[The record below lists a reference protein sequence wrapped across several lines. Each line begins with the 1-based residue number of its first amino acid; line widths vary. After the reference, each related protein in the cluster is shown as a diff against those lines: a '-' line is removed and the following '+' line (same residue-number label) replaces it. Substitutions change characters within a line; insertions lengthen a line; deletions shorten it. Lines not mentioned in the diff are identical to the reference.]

1 MSLNYDYIFSQIDK
15 AKKKKPKHYVPW
27 NSPESKKLQAT
38 AEETEKKRQDKIES
52 TGGRVSQRR
61 YRRNPGGKNKPE
73 THREGTTKPY
83 KDEEPQSNPRQGS
96 GQQGAHS
103 SLSNLTEE
111 ERAKK
116 RSEAEE
122 DSKRNKKLSP
132 KEREAKRRRGKIQIS
147 DLEEGKSHGDPDYK
161 KVDATYKKIQEAKI
175 RSAEHRKKE
184 EEEKKKEKPTWASGI
199 RDIQSESENPAPGKQ
214 RAGGGGLSSSP
225 HLDEKTLE
233 EKLDEGRRGL
243 SRPTVR
249 DADEADAKAEDEKRT
264 EKLER
269 LREAA
274 GRKTGIRGHETLEP
288 GWWKKQ
294 DPKGE
299 KKKDPKPKGL
309 QGGDEHVEE
318 VQ

>member
-27 NSPESKKLQAT
+27 NRT

-147 DLEEGKSHGDPDYK
+147 DLEEGKSQNIVK
-161 KVDATYKKIQEAKI
+161 KRRKRKRKRNRLGLLVFTSFGTKK
-175 RSAEHRKKE
+175 RRK
-184 EEEKKKEKPTWASGI
+184 
-199 RDIQSESENPAPGKQ
+199 RN
-214 RAGGGGLSSSP
+214 GGC
-225 HLDEKTLE
+225 ERIIKTN
-233 EKLDEGRRGL
+233 
-243 SRPTVR
+243 S
-249 DADEADAKAEDEKRT
+249 KRC
-264 EKLER
+264 
-269 LREAA
+269 
-274 GRKTGIRGHETLEP
+274 
-288 GWWKKQ
+288 
-294 DPKGE
+294 
-299 KKKDPKPKGL
+299 
-309 QGGDEHVEE
+309 
-318 VQ
+318 